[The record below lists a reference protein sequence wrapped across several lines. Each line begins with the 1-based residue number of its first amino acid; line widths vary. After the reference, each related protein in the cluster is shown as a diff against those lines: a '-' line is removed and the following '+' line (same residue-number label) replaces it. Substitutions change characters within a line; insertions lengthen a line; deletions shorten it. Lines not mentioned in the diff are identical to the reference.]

1 MCLFCHT
8 FLSYYNFVC
17 VYLHVLL
24 GSMIDNMELIRRVFI
39 VYYVLF
45 LLGLVFYKYFLT
57 SFILSTLHFAII
69 FFLTYVSFL
78 MYVFMYVYIYE

>member
-1 MCLFCHT
+1 
-8 FLSYYNFVC
+8 
-17 VYLHVLL
+17 
-24 GSMIDNMELIRRVFI
+24 MIDNMELIRRVFI

-57 SFILSTLHFAII
+57 RFILSTLHFVII